1 MDAAERRLARVAAHL
16 VPSFPVTHATV
27 PPLAPSSTAA
37 SSSSPARDSYRRVH
51 GDVPSEPPEWRAA
64 TDESGKEFVDI
75 VYEKAVGEGIAK
87 VSLPA
92 SVDILCEVLDSI
104 PVNSAAARLWI
115 SKNFNRSLL
124 MDYNYSYTG
133 LAFGVL
139 FNDAYVLL
147 LQITINRPNRR
158 NAFRPLTVK
167 ELMRAFN
174 DARDDSSVGVI
185 ILTGK
190 VLLLPMLLEEKQK
203 KKKKHLWSWVS
214 CRR

>member
-1 MDAAERRLARVAAHL
+1 
-16 VPSFPVTHATV
+16 
-27 PPLAPSSTAA
+27 
-37 SSSSPARDSYRRVH
+37 
-51 GDVPSEPPEWRAA
+51 
-64 TDESGKEFVDI
+64 
-75 VYEKAVGEGIAK
+75 
-87 VSLPA
+87 
-92 SVDILCEVLDSI
+92 
-104 PVNSAAARLWI
+104 
-115 SKNFNRSLL
+115 

-190 VLLLPMLLEEKQK
+190 VLLLPMLLEEKEK
-203 KKKKHLWSWVS
+203 KKSMFGCLWSRVS
-214 CRR
+214 CGG